1 MSIVLL
7 GSTSGSCTL
16 QEQAVA
22 GTTVLTLPTTSGTVL
37 TTASTITVPAGNGPA
52 FAAYPSAASTTI
64 SNSTWTKATLDIE
77 VYDTNSNF
85 ASSRFTPT
93 VAGYYQINFTP
104 NGASS
109 NNNGFIYGGAIYKN
123 GSAYAQNVVV
133 TPSGD
138 LQAFSSQ
145 VSQLISMNGSTDYL
159 EFYVNVYALNG
170 TVTYGGGATTATL
183 ASGFLA
189 RTA

>member
-1 MSIVLL
+1 MPVSQIQNASLASGVPSATAI
-7 GSTSGSCTL
+7 GSGTITQSNLATG
-16 QEQAVA
+16 VA
-22 GTTVLTLPTTSGTVL
+22 GT
-37 TTASTITVPAGNGPA
+37 GPA
-52 FAAYPSAASTTI
+52 FAAYPSASSTTI

-104 NGASS
+104 NTGSA
-109 NNNGFIYGGAIYKN
+109 NNNGFIHGGAIYKN
-123 GSAYAQNVVV
+123 GSNYTQNVVV

-138 LQAFSSQ
+138 LQGFSSQ
-145 VSQLISMNGSTDYL
+145 VSQLIYMNGSTDYL

-170 TVTYGGGATTATL
+170 SVNYSGGATTGTL

-189 RTA
+189 RSA

>member
-1 MSIVLL
+1 MSIVLI
-7 GSTSGSCTL
+7 GSTSGSITL
-16 QEQAVA
+16 QEPAVA
-22 GTTVLTLPTTSGTVL
+22 GSTVLDLPATSGTMAL
-37 TTASTITVPAGNGPA
+37 TSQLPVVGPA
-52 FAAYPSAASTTI
+52 FSAYPSAASTSI
-64 SNSTWTKATLDIE
+64 SNSTWTKATLDTE

-104 NGASS
+104 NTGSA
-109 NNNGFIYGGAIYKN
+109 NNNGFIHGGAIYKN

-138 LQAFSSQ
+138 LQGFSSQ
-145 VSQLISMNGSTDYL
+145 VSQLIYMNGSSDYL
-159 EFYVNVYALNG
+159 EFWINVYALNG
-170 TVTYGGGATTATL
+170 TVSYGGGATTATL

-189 RTA
+189 RGA